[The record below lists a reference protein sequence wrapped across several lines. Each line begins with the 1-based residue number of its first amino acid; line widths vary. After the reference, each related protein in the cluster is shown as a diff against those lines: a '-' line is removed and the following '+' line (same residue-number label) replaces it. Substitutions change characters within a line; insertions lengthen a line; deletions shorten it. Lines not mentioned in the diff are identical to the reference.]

1 MFVVVDDSDMGD
13 IDFDDRVSYGLADG
27 SIHWWQVLGDV
38 LEALHT

>member
-13 IDFDDRVSYGLADG
+13 IDFDDRVSYDLSDG